1 MSEAL
6 SSQRGTTAFIAAIH
20 VSSTFRVNRS
30 NHVRIKMLWII
41 IHVVHISSTGF
52 PQKHSIKCVRNFHP
66 VCCNIP
72 EKYIKILPPLQQI
85 GGIRSMSTSDQ
96 ICAGPRANLPG
107 GPMSTLPPCSA
118 WNAATARPEGLPRP
132 SPSCNAR
139 WKTRVSSSPCNSA
152 VRCPSEQSAAGR

>member
-96 ICAGPRANLPG
+96 ICAGPRASLPG
-107 GPMSTLPPCSA
+107 GPASTLPPCSA
-118 WNAATARPEGLPRP
+118 SLSTLSPTAFKALSVSFVALLHSWAAA
-132 SPSCNAR
+132 SP
-139 WKTRVSSSPCNSA
+139 TSA
-152 VRCPSEQSAAGR
+152 IRHVGAG